1 LWSQQRWGPRSPI
14 NATGTVAAVLPYY
27 SRPASATTVPTT
39 ELDTALL
46 QRLLPPYR
54 VVLHNDDHNEMTA
67 VVLALMKCVPSLSAE
82 QATEIMLEAHQYGQ
96 ATVIEC
102 PKEAAEHYR
111 EALEGCGLTA
121 TIEPC

>member
-1 LWSQQRWGPRSPI
+1 MEYSRGQQRWGEGSL
-14 NATGTVAAVLPYY
+14 NV
-27 SRPASATTVPTT
+27 SATTHPTT

-46 QRLLPPYR
+46 RKLLPPYR

-67 VVLALMKCVPSLSAE
+67 VVLSLIKCVPSLSVDD
-82 QATEIMLEAHQYGQ
+82 ATEIMLEAHEHGQ
-96 ATVIEC
+96 ATVIKC

-111 EALEGCGLTA
+111 DALEGCGLTA